1 MRVREEVVSKEG
13 GGARWFTTAHTER
26 TENKVERASPKK
38 REENIFFGVDKSY
51 QVAGNNGT
59 EKEVECVSGGWS
71 QAAEVPAGACPQ
83 LVAPLVCF
91 SIWFKSRWRQLSNRM
106 FSWSKLPS
114 CCAYNLQLSSL

>member
-1 MRVREEVVSKEG
+1 MTTAIFMRVREEVVSKEG
-13 GGARWFTTAHTER
+13 GGGAHVDLPPHTPREPKTRWNGHHP
-26 TENKVERASPKK
+26 KKK

-91 SIWFKSRWRQLSNRM
+91 SI
-106 FSWSKLPS
+106 
-114 CCAYNLQLSSL
+114 